1 MTLTIFQRRNPE
13 LLAQYQR
20 SGHPRDRNKIV
31 EFNLPLVRQVANRLR
46 PHTAVPFDDLVQ
58 QGSIGL
64 IRAVEA
70 FDPAQGTSLSSFA
83 VPFIRGAMQ
92 HHLRDNEQ
100 PLKASRLLRDLH
112 QRGQTLQQQ
121 RLHQQK
127 PALRDAEL
135 AAALGC
141 PVAQWQEACSL
152 HWALQCSSLDAP
164 VGTAE
169 ASSTPLVEKLSA
181 REAPHPCRADRL
193 SESSCS
199 EPEPQHWLRQR
210 LQDLEV
216 SERRLLEGRVLDG
229 ASWRQLGKELGIR
242 ARVAQRRFE
251 RLAARL
257 RQELSREWGD
267 LFAQA

>member
-1 MTLTIFQRRNPE
+1 MTLTVFQRRNPE

-20 SGHPRDRNKIV
+20 SGHLRDRNKIV
-31 EFNLPLVRQVANRLR
+31 EFNLPLVRQVANRLQPR
-46 PHTAVPFDDLVQ
+46 TAVPFDDLVQ

-100 PLKASRLLRDLH
+100 PLKGSRLLRDLH

-121 RLHQQK
+121 RLHQQQ
-127 PALRDAEL
+127 PALREAEL

-141 PVAQWQEACSL
+141 TVAQWQEACGL
-152 HWALQCSSLDAP
+152 HRALQCTSLDAP

-169 ASSTPLVEKLSA
+169 ASSTPLVEKLTA
-181 REAPHPCRADRL
+181 QEAPHPCRPDRL

-199 EPEPQHWLRQR
+199 EPEPQHWLQLR
-210 LQDLEV
+210 LQALEA

-229 ASWRQLGKELGIR
+229 ASWRQLGEELGIR

-257 RQELSREWGD
+257 RQELNGEWGD